1 MRYTIVLAFF
11 LALMAGGHALAQSP
25 PAEEP
30 EPAVEGAEEAAAE
43 AADAEPEE
51 AAAEAEPE
59 EEALP
64 DIDVWAE
71 EPEDDD
77 GYIPTERISADS
89 SIAYPA
95 DI

>member
-25 PAEEP
+25 PAEEA
-30 EPAVEGAEEAAAE
+30 EPAVEGAEAA

-51 AAAEAEPE
+51 AADEAEPE

-71 EPEDDD
+71 ESEDDD